1 MAKKKE
7 KEEERPNLLA
17 AMMAGAKQE
26 FGDRAFSGPDG
37 KKLLIGL
44 PLPSLSLMYLFD
56 ANIFA
61 LGKTMGIA
69 GIPMSQKSSF
79 GYEVQRWF
87 ACFTNNGQNG
97 VNQHIEAE
105 ANKYSPTLHESVI
118 TKELFGQVIYTQA
131 KSVDD
136 AQEISVHALE
146 GLQEA
151 CKKKPALCNVPVC
164 FTVDSLTGSETEA
177 NREKLQTDGSLGGNY
192 PRMAKAWTEFFR
204 TYPTFMIGWP
214 VAFVFINHL
223 KEAQAAMPGMP
234 PPKYTPGG
242 GGQRF
247 SASYFIY
254 MKRIKSEQKQT
265 LMIDGKEVTQPHEI
279 RTLDLEMNKTS
290 LGYDGR
296 HITVDF
302 VFYRKDNDQYSYFDW
317 DASTTYLLA
326 HLQGEK
332 GKGVVKKD
340 LREICDMDCAEKR
353 YTSKRVGLKGVTAT
367 EMGRAIHDDPE
378 LMIELFDFLQL
389 QRYPIFNGVMP
400 TADSDLPAIPKEI
413 TLMPRSTL
421 AAIPVDPVDP
431 PEAPKIDT
439 DTDPGE

>member
-7 KEEERPNLLA
+7 KEERPNLLNS
-17 AMMAGAKQE
+17 MLAGAKQE

-37 KKLLIGL
+37 RKLLIGL

-69 GIPMSQKSSF
+69 GAPMAQKSSL

-105 ANKYSPTLHESVI
+105 AGKYSPTLHESVI
-118 TKELFGQVIYTQA
+118 TKEKFGQVIYTQA
-131 KSVDD
+131 QSVDE
-136 AQEISVHALE
+136 AQEISVTMLDN
-146 GLQEA
+146 LKEA
-151 CKKKPALCNVPVC
+151 CQKKAALCNIPVN

-177 NREKLQTDGSLGGNY
+177 NREKLNTEGSLGGNY

-204 TYPTFMIGWP
+204 TFPTFMIGWP

-223 KEAQAAMPGMP
+223 KEAQASMPGLP

-242 GGQRF
+242 GGQRY
-247 SASYFIY
+247 AAGYYIY

-265 LMIDGKEVTQPHEI
+265 LMINGEEVTQPHEI
-279 RTLDLEMNKTS
+279 RTLELEMNKTS

-296 HITVDF
+296 RIVVDF
-302 VFYRKDNDQYSYFDW
+302 VFYRKDNDQFSYFDW

-353 YTSKRVGLKGVTAT
+353 YSSKRMGLKGVTAT
-367 EMGRAIHDDPE
+367 EMGRAIHDDQG

-400 TADSDLPAIPKEI
+400 TADSAATEIPREI
-413 TLMPRSTL
+413 TLMARSTL
-421 AAIPVDPVDP
+421 AAIPVDPVEP
-431 PEAPKIDT
+431 PHIDT
-439 DTDPGE
+439 SVDPGE